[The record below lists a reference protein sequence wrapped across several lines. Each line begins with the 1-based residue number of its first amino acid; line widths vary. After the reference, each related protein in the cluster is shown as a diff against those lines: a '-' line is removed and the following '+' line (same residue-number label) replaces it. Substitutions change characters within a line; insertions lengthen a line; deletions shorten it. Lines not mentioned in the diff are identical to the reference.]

1 MCATVLLAKHPVA
14 AHLPPF
20 AAACQTAASSH
31 ALHPGSK
38 CAVRPVTVHDDLQ
51 QLCQHGICSKCKL
64 SPVKLAAAAKPAIVS
79 AILA

>member
-38 CAVRPVTVHDDLQ
+38 CAVRPVTVHDDLK
-51 QLCQHGICSKCKL
+51 QLCQLDICSKCKESVVTPQAVPL
-64 SPVKLAAAAKPAIVS
+64 PQV
-79 AILA
+79 